1 MRQRFNKKKDRGFV
15 KWQRF
20 RHKGFSDVQ
29 KFNHEDIK
37 VLLRNEGLA
46 KKKKKK
52 KVLLRSKNLTKKRYK
67 FCQAVQVLLIGRFN
81 QERKGLAKE

>member
-46 KKKKKK
+46 KKKGFVEK
-52 KVLLRSKNLTKKRYK
+52 
-67 FCQAVQVLLIGRFN
+67 
-81 QERKGLAKE
+81 